1 MSGKLSQRRFA
12 ALDSDEQ
19 QPVDTRPAALDQ
31 LITVPGNVMDAL
43 SDVFAGTGLLDDQ
56 ARVAKVLEARRE
68 VEASWA
74 RAAKSFI
81 EAGKALLR
89 LDEALTSPAEKAALK
104 TGCERLFPF
113 SDPIASQLRA
123 VARAVEAGLLT
134 PDTCPASYSVA
145 YQLCVMEAGEFTEAK
160 RRGLVSPSITRAA
173 IIAFRRE
180 HAQVVRASTQIDEA
194 GLRAESQR
202 IDTRIARLR
211 DEIEALQ
218 ARKAEIAQVLA
229 VEPNAGSSA

>member
-1 MSGKLSQRRFA
+1 VSGKLSQRRFA

-19 QPVDTRPAALDQ
+19 QPVDTRPAALDR
-31 LITVPGNVMDAL
+31 LIAVPGDVMDAL
-43 SDVFAGTGLLDDQ
+43 SDVFAGTGLLDDK

-68 VEASWA
+68 VEASWT

-81 EAGKALLR
+81 EAGRALLR
-89 LDEALTSPAEKAALK
+89 LDEALTNPAEKAALK

-123 VARAVEAGLLT
+123 VARAVETGLLT

-145 YQLCVMEAGEFTEAK
+145 YQLCAMEAGEFAEAK

-180 HAQVVRASTQIDEA
+180 HAQAIRAGTQIDEA

-202 IDTRIARLR
+202 IDVRIARLR
-211 DEIEALQ
+211 DEIKALE
-218 ARKAEIAQVLA
+218 ARKAEIAQLLA
-229 VEPNAGSSA
+229 VEPNAGSRA

>member
-19 QPVDTRPAALDQ
+19 QPVDTRPTALDR
-31 LITVPGNVMDAL
+31 LITVPGDVMDAL

-89 LDEALTSPAEKAALK
+89 LDEALTSSAEKAALK

-113 SDPIASQLRA
+113 SDPVASQLRA

-145 YQLCVMEAGEFTEAK
+145 YQLCVMEAGEFAEAK
-160 RRGLVSPSITRAA
+160 RRGIVSPSITRAA

-180 HAQVVRASTQIDEA
+180 NAQVVRASTQIDEA

-211 DEIEALQ
+211 EEIEALK
-218 ARKAEIAQVLA
+218 ARRAEIAQVLA